1 MKTLEEQKELLKTIP
16 TKLLI
21 DQLWNDENHV
31 LVYPIPIEYIAGI
44 INKPSEDVKKYSF
57 EIQDY
62 FNNDCKEDQFY
73 DWISELSFSSDE
85 YGLEEL
91 FD

>member
-21 DQLWNDENHV
+21 DQLWDDENYV

-44 INKPSEDVKKYSF
+44 INKPSEEVKKYSS
-57 EIQDY
+57 EIQEY
-62 FNNDCKEDQFY
+62 FNNDGKEDQYY
-73 DWISELSFSSDE
+73 DWISELSDWSE
-85 YGLEEL
+85 RYGFEEL

>member
-21 DQLWNDENHV
+21 DQLWDDENYV
-31 LVYPIPIEYIAGI
+31 LVFPIPIECIAEI

-57 EIQDY
+57 EIQEY

-73 DWISELSFSSDE
+73 DWISELSYSADR

>member
-1 MKTLEEQKELLKTIP
+1 MKTLEEQKEIIKTIP

-21 DQLWNDENHV
+21 DRLWDDENYV
-31 LVYPIPIEYIAGI
+31 LVYPFPIEYIAEI

-57 EIQDY
+57 EIQEY
-62 FNNDCKEDQFY
+62 FNNDCKEDQFQ
-73 DWISELSFSSDE
+73 DWISELSFSSDR